1 MKAMF
6 RTGKG
11 CAIRIGKG
19 PEGLLLVIE
28 KGKSEE
34 MWQCATKAGIS
45 ESQGVTIP
53 GVPPVH
59 VPSTVCQTKGALP
72 SLG

>member
-19 PEGLLLVIE
+19 PEGLPEGLLLVIE

-34 MWQCATKAGIS
+34 MWQCAT
-45 ESQGVTIP
+45 
-53 GVPPVH
+53 
-59 VPSTVCQTKGALP
+59 
-72 SLG
+72 